1 MELLDCLDMTADPV
15 ILEKREMPACLVN
28 PVCLDKASPVCPV
41 SPASRELTDTMV
53 YLVFLA

>member
-1 MELLDCLDMTADPV
+1 MTADPV